1 MKKTL
6 QHLATTAVVAGALFA
21 SAPANA
27 VFVAR
32 ICNDLQCLG
41 GDDFIIQDNAAGD
54 TIASTGAISFSV
66 SAFGYSLLV
75 NTAQSKPMVGSA
87 GAPQLD
93 LTFSATTN
101 GAAGNVFLYA
111 SDTNF
116 TLGSGTFV
124 LNLGGTNSGGDGS
137 VQGRAWGGTS
147 NTEFQFSGA
156 NLLASIGPLTTSGFS
171 ATATGTFSPIANP
184 YSLTI
189 GTTISRG
196 AAGTSTGDL
205 NLQVSAVPEP
215 STWALMLMGPAL
227 VGFVARRRSKR

>member
-1 MKKTL
+1 MISLPPRSRVMKKTL

-124 LNLGGTNSGGDGS
+124 LNLGGT
-137 VQGRAWGGTS
+137 S

-156 NLLASIGPLTTSGFS
+156 NLLASIGPLTTASFSGK
-171 ATATGTFSPIANP
+171 ATGPFAAASNP
-184 YSLTI
+184 YSLTM
-189 GTTISRG
+189 GVTI
-196 AAGTSTGDL
+196 
-205 NLQVSAVPEP
+205 
-215 STWALMLMGPAL
+215 
-227 VGFVARRRSKR
+227 